1 MKSAE
6 GNRDS
11 ATSLSTKERIQREA
25 ITIFSK
31 KGYDATSM
39 REIAEASTVT
49 KPVIY
54 YYFKSK
60 ENLCNHLISSAME
73 EFRQQIRGV
82 CEGSSGDVFEQL
94 VRMVQIHF
102 DFCRGHMEFVRF
114 IYALNFGPDRKK
126 IDYDFYS
133 YGMEI
138 FRMITGVMCRA
149 SEAGMIR
156 EGKEETA
163 ADYLRGIINM
173 YVMLYVDGRY
183 DLPPELARTIVTDM
197 VNGLKP

>member
-6 GNRDS
+6 RNQNS
-11 ATSLSTKERIQREA
+11 ATSLSTKERIEKEA
-25 ITIFSK
+25 ITLLSE

-39 REIAEASTVT
+39 REIAEASGVT

-60 ENLCNHLISSAME
+60 ENLCHHLISSALE
-73 EFRQQIRGV
+73 EFRQQIRSVAKGN
-82 CEGSSGDVFEQL
+82 SDDVFEQL

-102 DFCRGHMEFVRF
+102 DFCRGRTEFMRF

-126 IDYDFYS
+126 INFDFYS

-138 FRMITGVMCRA
+138 FQLLVGVMRHA
-149 SEAGMIR
+149 SGEGMIR

-163 ADYLRGIINM
+163 VDYLRGIMNI
-173 YVMLYVDGRY
+173 YVMLYVDGRC
-183 DLPPELARTIVTDM
+183 DFPPELARTIVTDL
-197 VNGLKP
+197 VNGLRP

>member
-1 MKSAE
+1 MMPAE
-6 GNRDS
+6 RKQDAS
-11 ATSLSTKERIQREA
+11 VSLSTKERIEREA
-25 ITIFSK
+25 ITIFSE

-39 REIAEASTVT
+39 REIAEASGVT

-60 ENLCNHLISSAME
+60 ENLCHHFISSALE
-73 EFRQQIRGV
+73 EFRQQVRSV
-82 CEGSSGDVFEQL
+82 CEGNSDDVFEQL
-94 VRMVQIHF
+94 VHAVRIHL
-102 DFCRGHMEFVRF
+102 DFCRGRTEFVRF

-126 IDYDFYS
+126 INYDFYS

-138 FRMITGVMCRA
+138 FRMLTGVMRRA
-149 SEAGMIR
+149 SEEGMIQ

-173 YVMLYVDGRY
+173 YVMLYLDGRC
-183 DLPPELARTIVTDM
+183 DFPPELARTIVTDM
-197 VNGLKP
+197 VNGLRP